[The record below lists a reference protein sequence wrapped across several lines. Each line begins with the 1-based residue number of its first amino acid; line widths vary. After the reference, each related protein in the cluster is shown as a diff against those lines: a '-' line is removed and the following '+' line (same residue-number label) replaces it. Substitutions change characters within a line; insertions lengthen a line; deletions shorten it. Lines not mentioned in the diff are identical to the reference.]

1 MKHRLSLLG
10 GAGLGAG
17 LMYLL
22 DPDGGRRRRA
32 LARDKAVHG
41 MKVGGRSLRGTSVH
55 LGNKAKG
62 LMAKANRHLHGKHRT
77 EVQEGA
83 EGVSP
88 LPATPMEPS
97 SNGGRFSLRRVKV
110 KPRAAALGLGALAGT
125 VGLGLLARNRK
136 KIDDLTR
143 PLTGSRGTRVDRGE
157 ASTQLEW

>member
-1 MKHRLSLLG
+1 MKHQLSLLG
-10 GAGLGAG
+10 GVGLGAS

-41 MKVGGRSLRGTSVH
+41 MKAGGRSLRGTSVH

-62 LMAKANRHLHGKHRT
+62 LMAKASSQLRGRHRT
-77 EVQEGA
+77 HEAA
-83 EGVSP
+83 EGDT
-88 LPATPMEPS
+88 LPAEA
-97 SNGGRFSLRRVKV
+97 SNGHRFSLRKVKV
-110 KPRAAALGLGALAGT
+110 KPRTAALGVGALAGT

-143 PLTGSRGTRVDRGE
+143 PLTGPRAGRGE
-157 ASTQLEW
+157 ASSTQLEW

>member
-1 MKHRLSLLG
+1 MKQQLSLLG
-10 GAGLGAG
+10 GVGLGAG

-41 MKVGGRSLRGTSVH
+41 MKVGSRSLRGTSVH

-62 LMAKANRHLHGKHRT
+62 LMAKASSRLRGRHQDQL
-77 EVQEGA
+77 QEGA
-83 EGVSP
+83 EGVSA
-88 LPATPMEPS
+88 LPEEA
-97 SNGGRFSLRRVKV
+97 SNGRRFSLRQMKV
-110 KPRAAALGLGALAGT
+110 KPRAAALGVGALAGT

-143 PLTGSRGTRVDRGE
+143 PLGGAKTVRGE
-157 ASTQLEW
+157 SSSRLEW